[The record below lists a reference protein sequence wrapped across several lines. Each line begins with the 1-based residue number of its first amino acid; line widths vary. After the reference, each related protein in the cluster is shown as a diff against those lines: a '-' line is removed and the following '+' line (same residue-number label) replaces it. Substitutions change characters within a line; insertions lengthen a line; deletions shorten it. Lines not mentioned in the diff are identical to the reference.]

1 MQDWLS
7 DHPLVTYILILASVI
22 YIFNKVFR
30 AQQRLPLL
38 KEILV
43 YFVMAFGSGVLLV
56 LQIDKLP
63 ILQCMAVA
71 IGMMFLLRIR
81 QFNDKR
87 LAKRQQQGDTSKG

>member
-71 IGMMFLLRIR
+71 IAMMFLLRIR
-81 QFNDKR
+81 QFNDRR